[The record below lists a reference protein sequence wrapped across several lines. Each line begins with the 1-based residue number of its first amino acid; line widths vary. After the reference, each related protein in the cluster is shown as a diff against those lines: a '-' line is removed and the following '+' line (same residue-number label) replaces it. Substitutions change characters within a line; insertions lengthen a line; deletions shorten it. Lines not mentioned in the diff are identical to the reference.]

1 MEGGSVTEGKGEV
14 SPDVG
19 SLKPFSDGLRLRSGS
34 RDDVTL
40 RNTNNWRGKEPNKQW
55 ALIGVPTRNKT
66 RRKRAPSRPERRRN
80 VSKRVSP
87 TAQPTKHPRIP

>member
-40 RNTNNWRGKEPNKQW
+40 RNTNN
-55 ALIGVPTRNKT
+55 
-66 RRKRAPSRPERRRN
+66 
-80 VSKRVSP
+80 
-87 TAQPTKHPRIP
+87 